1 MMFTPSELYSIAHK
15 CPEELKALL
24 DEVGI
29 AMPNIS
35 EDLDIYRKLDEDL
48 TQRIRELLKCSQ
60 PVEGYCH
67 LLDLAKIPYKF
78 SETAKELTEKIVTN
92 SDQIRI
98 AATSPR
104 ISK

>member
-1 MMFTPSELYSIAHK
+1 MFTPSELYSIAHK
-15 CPEELKALL
+15 CPNDLKALL

-29 AMPNIS
+29 TMADVS
-35 EDLDIYRKLDEDL
+35 EDLDVYRKLDEDL
-48 TQRIRELLKCSQ
+48 TQKIRELLKCSQ
-60 PVEGYCH
+60 PVEGYFH

-78 SETAKELTEKIVTN
+78 SETAKELTAKIVAN